1 MTENLTPEWFKSRRS
16 GNGNACV
23 EVATN
28 LLPSTG
34 QILLR
39 DSKNP
44 AVAPFAFTR
53 AEWEAFVGGARD
65 GEFDI

>member
-1 MTENLTPEWFKSRRS
+1 M
-16 GNGNACV
+16 
-23 EVATN
+23 
-28 LLPSTG
+28 LPSTG
-34 QILLR
+34 QVLLR

-44 AVAPFAFTR
+44 DVAPFAFTR